1 MLTPTDL
8 FGLGKETLAV
18 ALGACLVY
26 ALVTSGRNRRRRNK
40 TFWWLLGKQGVGLL
54 ESSGNAVREESR
66 RAHRDAF
73 PPGFHRP
80 CAAPAAQRSVIN
92 KMPSFTSGPADFLE
106 NDNTSTNRIIVL
118 A

>member
-1 MLTPTDL
+1 MLTPTDP

-18 ALGACLVY
+18 ALGARLVY

-40 TFWWLLGKQGVGLL
+40 TFWWLPGKQGVGLLKERLIGLL

-66 RAHRDAF
+66 RAHHDAF

-80 CAAPAAQRSVIN
+80 CAAPAAQGR
-92 KMPSFTSGPADFLE
+92 L
-106 NDNTSTNRIIVL
+106 
-118 A
+118 